1 MGWNAG
7 YTTISFSNNWKD
19 CSSGS
24 IPEITSSTSIK
35 IFKAESYIAEKLRK
49 ISLKYEDIQIGSY
62 PFKENG
68 KIGVEILVRHTD
80 KEYVQ
85 KVIKEIET
93 NLNEP

>member
-1 MGWNAG
+1 MIILIQSDSPAN
-7 YTTISFSNNWKD
+7 YSQ
-19 CSSGS
+19 
-24 IPEITSSTSIK
+24 
-35 IFKAESYIAEKLRK
+35 

-62 PFKENG
+62 PFKENE